1 MIEQVLKIDIKTVF
15 QDYIRLLESAQVAVN
30 GKIIYFNQEQPALG
44 FDSVQEEVSVLD
56 QDNQSELV

>member
-44 FDSVQEEVSVLD
+44 FDSFQEEVSVLD
-56 QDNQSELV
+56 